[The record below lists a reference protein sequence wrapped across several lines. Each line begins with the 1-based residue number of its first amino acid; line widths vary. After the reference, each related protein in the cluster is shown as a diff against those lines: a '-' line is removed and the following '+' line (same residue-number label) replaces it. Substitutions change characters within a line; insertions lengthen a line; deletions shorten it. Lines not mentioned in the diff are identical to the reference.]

1 MAPGLLALI
10 DAALADQADLSAVER
25 FADRHDAGLIA
36 GSGRWRDLLPAAPPG
51 PGQQYAFEV
60 DLDSCTGCK
69 ACVTACRSLNGLDED
84 ESWRTVGLLQ
94 GGSGGQSLIQNVTAA
109 CHHCLNPA
117 CLNGCPVDAYE
128 KDPVTGI
135 VRHLDDQCIGCSYC
149 TFTCPYDVPRYNPAR
164 GIVRKC
170 DMCAGR
176 LQEGEPPAC
185 VQACPNAAITI
196 AVVDKV
202 EAVARAVAEGALV
215 PGAAPSGLTIPAT
228 RYHSRRGLPGDLA
241 PAGRFASRPSH
252 HHPPLAFMLVL
263 TQLSVGAFAADLV
276 LRATAPGPVAGT
288 LRPANA
294 AVALVLGLLAL
305 GASVLHLGR
314 PAYAWRAVIG
324 LRHSWLSREI
334 VAFSAFA
341 GLAVAY
347 AGALAADAAT
357 PGWRDLL
364 GLLVAGSGA
373 VGVACSVMVYGVTGR
388 AWWSARRTGVRF
400 VLTAVVCGLAT
411 SLAVALVT
419 AAVRGRTETGVVA
432 GDVGVPLALGLA
444 AAVGA
449 KLAWE
454 ARLAASG
461 HRAGSDIADSTR
473 LLTGPALAALV
484 RWRFGLGFA
493 GGVLVPLVLAG
504 LAAADDPS
512 APACAVLATVTAL
525 ATAAGELCERTAF
538 FKAVTSPGMPRD
550 LP

>member
-1 MAPGLLALI
+1 MAPSLLALI
-10 DAALADQADLSAVER
+10 DAALADQADLTAVER
-25 FADRHDAGLIA
+25 FADRHDAGLVP

-60 DLDSCTGCK
+60 DLDACTGCK

-84 ESWRTVGLLQ
+84 ESWRTVGLLH
-94 GGSGGQSLIQNVTAA
+94 GGAGGYSLIQNVTAA
-109 CHHCLNPA
+109 CHHCLEPA
-117 CLNGCPVDAYE
+117 CLSGCPVDAYE
-128 KDPVTGI
+128 KDTVTGI

-170 DMCAGR
+170 DMCTGR
-176 LQEGEPPAC
+176 LEEGEPPAC

-202 EAVARAVAEGALV
+202 EAVARSVAEGALV
-215 PGAAPSGLTIPAT
+215 PGAAPSRLTVPTT
-228 RYHSRRGLPGDLA
+228 RYHSRRGLPADLA
-241 PAGRFASRPSH
+241 PAGRFALRPAH
-252 HHPPLAFMLVL
+252 HHLPLAVMLVL

-276 LRATAPGPVAGT
+276 LRAAAPGPVIGT

-294 AVALVLGLLAL
+294 AVALLLGLLAL

-347 AGALAADAAT
+347 AATLAGDFAST
-357 PGWRDLL
+357 GWRDVL
-364 GLLVAGSGA
+364 GLLVAASGVA
-373 VGVACSVMVYGVTGR
+373 GVACSVMVYGVTGR
-388 AWWSARRTGVRF
+388 AWWSPRRTTLRF
-400 VLTAVVCGLAT
+400 ALTAAVCGMAT

-419 AAVRGRTETGVVA
+419 AAFQGPAETDVVA
-432 GDVGVPLALGLA
+432 AEVGVPLALGLA
-444 AAVGA
+444 VVAAA

-454 ARLAASG
+454 ARLAGSG
-461 HRAGSDIADSTR
+461 RRPGSDIADSTR
-473 LLTGPALAALV
+473 LLAGVELAPLT
-484 RWRFGLGFA
+484 RWRVGLGLV
-493 GGVLVPLVLAG
+493 GGVLAPLVLAAMVAAEHPSATACAA
-504 LAAADDPS
+504 LATAAA
-512 APACAVLATVTAL
+512 LT
-525 ATAAGELCERTAF
+525 TAAGELCERTAF
-538 FKAVTSPGMPRD
+538 FRAVTSPGMPRE